1 MKKHITGFLEN
12 LGEASEIFYKTVKS
26 VFTKRIEFGNT
37 LDQVIKIGNQSVAL
51 VILCGFFTGMVLALQ
66 TGETFLGIFNEPIYV
81 GLVVGYAIILELG
94 PVLTAI
100 VVTGRAGAAMTAEIG
115 TMKVT
120 EQIDALYTLGTEPIR
135 YILVPRFL
143 AFMIALPFLTLF
155 SNCAGILGGLVVAM
169 YKLQV
174 PFSKYWEEITRMGVE
189 DLMHGLIKSVFFAVI
204 IVWVSCFNGLK
215 TSGGAEGVGKATTSA
230 VVVSMVLIIA
240 TDYFLTSLLISIGI
254 G

>member
-81 GLVVGYAIILELG
+81 GLVVGYSIILELG

-100 VVTGRAGAAMTAEIG
+100 IVTGRAGAAMTAEIG

-189 DLMHGLIKSVFFAVI
+189 DLMHGLIKSAFFALI
-204 IVWVSCFNGLK
+204 IVWVSCFHGLR
-215 TSGGAEGVGKATTSA
+215 TSGGAEGVGKATTNA